1 MTKSELIE
9 AMARAIEP
17 AAWRDPPEGAGPYFD
32 TNLRHEQLW
41 AEAKAEA
48 ALSAIEQAGF
58 VVVPVQPLPEMTA
71 AWYRYKNGHRFAG
84 EEPARDTSD
93 YGAYAA
99 MIEAGRLK

>member
-1 MTKSELIE
+1 MTRSELIE
-9 AMARAIEP
+9 AMAKAAKRKSP
-17 AAWRDPPEGAGPYFD
+17 AYWSEVRD
-32 TNLRHEQLW
+32 
-41 AEAKAEA
+41 AEKHWDKAMEA
-48 ALSAIEQAGF
+48 ALSAIEQAGM